1 MIVLYNGL
9 LPPSELKY
17 LSEIFYADK
26 EEIGVHPIPFTG
38 NHILLGYLQP
48 VVEILCTDTTD
59 THGDEIQFQVFRMNL
74 MFIKQTHHH
83 VIVGCYVIVK
93 GIQPISLV
101 YFSLD
106 IE

>member
-38 NHILLGYLQP
+38 NHILLGYLQS

-59 THGDEIQFQVFRMNL
+59 THGDEIQLDIACIDL
-74 MFIKQTHHH
+74 MF
-83 VIVGCYVIVK
+83 V
-93 GIQPISLV
+93 
-101 YFSLD
+101 
-106 IE
+106 E

>member
-38 NHILLGYLQP
+38 NHILLGYLQS

-59 THGDEIQFQVFRMNL
+59 THGDEIQLDIACLDL
-74 MFIKQTHHH
+74 MF
-83 VIVGCYVIVK
+83 V
-93 GIQPISLV
+93 
-101 YFSLD
+101 
-106 IE
+106 E

>member
-38 NHILLGYLQP
+38 NQILLGYLQ
-48 VVEILCTDTTD
+48 
-59 THGDEIQFQVFRMNL
+59 
-74 MFIKQTHHH
+74 
-83 VIVGCYVIVK
+83 
-93 GIQPISLV
+93 
-101 YFSLD
+101 
-106 IE
+106 

>member
-38 NHILLGYLQP
+38 NHILLGYLQS

-59 THGDEIQFQVFRMNL
+59 THGDEIQLQVFRMNL
-74 MFIKQTHHH
+74 VLIKQTHHH
-83 VIVGCYVIVK
+83 VIVCCYLI
-93 GIQPISLV
+93 IQGVYPVFLV
-101 YFSLD
+101 D
-106 IE
+106 TCPCIE

>member
-38 NHILLGYLQP
+38 NHILLGYLQS
-48 VVEILCTDTTD
+48 VVEVLCTDTTD
-59 THGDEIQFQVFRMNL
+59 THGDEIQLDIACIDL
-74 MFIKQTHHH
+74 MF
-83 VIVGCYVIVK
+83 V
-93 GIQPISLV
+93 
-101 YFSLD
+101 
-106 IE
+106 E

>member
-59 THGDEIQFQVFRMNL
+59 THGDEILFDIACLDL
-74 MFIKQTHHH
+74 MF
-83 VIVGCYVIVK
+83 V
-93 GIQPISLV
+93 
-101 YFSLD
+101 
-106 IE
+106 E